1 MNIALKIIVIG
12 IGATFT
18 MDSYSFILKLFG
30 IKGLDYRF
38 LGRWIGHTFNGKY
51 YHNKIMDSPPIKHE
65 LIIGQIAHYSIGI
78 TFAFLLV
85 MLFGKKWLNNPSLFP
100 ALMIGL
106 LTIVAPFFIMQPA
119 FGFGIAGSNLPH
131 PNQARLMS
139 LIIHCVYGFG
149 LFVTALIVHRI
160 ELHSN

>member
-1 MNIALKIIVIG
+1 
-12 IGATFT
+12 
-18 MDSYSFILKLFG
+18 MDS
-30 IKGLDYRF
+30 
-38 LGRWIGHTFNGKY
+38 T
-51 YHNKIMDSPPIKHE
+51 PIKHE
-65 LIIGQIAHYSIGI
+65 LIIGQIAHYAIGI

-106 LTIVAPFFIMQPA
+106 LTTVAPFFIMQPA